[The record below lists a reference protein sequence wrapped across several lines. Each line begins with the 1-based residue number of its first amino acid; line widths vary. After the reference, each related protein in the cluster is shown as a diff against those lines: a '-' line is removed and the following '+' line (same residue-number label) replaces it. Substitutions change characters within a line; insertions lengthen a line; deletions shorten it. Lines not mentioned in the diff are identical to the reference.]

1 MPSARR
7 VNWAKFRVTVVSC
20 VALLILSTLVYL
32 LTGSTLLHEQAHLYL
47 YLSDATGISAESPVQ
62 VNGIVV
68 GQVSA
73 VQLSGSNQPDRV
85 VRITLDVLQDR
96 LNSITSD
103 SYAEIA
109 SDSLV
114 GDKLIA
120 ITSGTSPAAVRPG
133 GELRVQTQP
142 DLIKTLDL
150 SQFETQLRAVDAS
163 ITEIE
168 QGQSALGQF
177 VLGDQMYQDLGKRI
191 AEIEQGLRAAVSTT
205 NNIGEALYT
214 DRLYSQIRDP
224 IVRFDQTLATIQS
237 GQGSA
242 GQFLRDN
249 SQFES
254 LRNDIA
260 NLRKSIATLQSG
272 DFISSDQMY
281 HDWNRSLAALI
292 QQVDEANANPM
303 FNTSEMYESM
313 AGALTEMRDTIKD
326 FRDNPRKFL
335 RLKMF

>member
-20 VALLILSTLVYL
+20 VALLILATLVYL
-32 LTGSTLLHEQAHLYL
+32 LTGSTLLHEQSHLYL
-47 YLSDATGISAESPVQ
+47 YIADATGISPESPVQ

-73 VQLSGSNQPDRV
+73 VQLSGSTQPDRV
-85 VRITLDVLQDR
+85 VRITLDVLEDR
-96 LNSITSD
+96 LNRITSD

-120 ITSGTSPAAVRPG
+120 ITSGTGPTTIRPG
-133 GELRVQTQP
+133 AELRVQTQP

-177 VLGDQMYQDLGKRI
+177 ILGEQMYRDLGLRI
-191 AEIEQGLRAAVSTT
+191 AEIEEGLRAAVSTT

-214 DRLYSQIRDP
+214 DRLYTQIRDP
-224 IVRFDQTLATIQS
+224 IVRVDQALASIQS

-242 GQFLRDN
+242 GQFLRDT

-260 NLRKSIATLQSG
+260 NLRKSIAGLQAG
-272 DFISSDQMY
+272 DFVSSDQMY
-281 HDWNRSLAALI
+281 RDWNRSLAALV

-313 AGALTEMRDTIKD
+313 NGALLEMRDAIKD
-326 FRDNPRKFL
+326 FRGNPRKYL